1 MNDADT
7 AEDEM
12 RRKKLYNNHKKYP
25 KFDKELYC
33 LTFNEVIK
41 GKGIQCLHK
50 ATNRE
55 KTNAVMV
62 HGLHFDYKE
71 HMNVFNSEGWLEYK
85 DKGAYI
91 MCSLELYILFE
102 IKVNIKDNSISVKPI

>member
-12 RRKKLYNNHKKYP
+12 RRKKLYNNRKKYP

-41 GKGIQCLHK
+41 GKGIHRLHIK
-50 ATNRE
+50 QQTG
-55 KTNAVMV
+55 KKPMQLWSM
-62 HGLHFDYKE
+62 GCILIIK
-71 HMNVFNSEGWLEYK
+71 NV
-85 DKGAYI
+85 
-91 MCSLELYILFE
+91 
-102 IKVNIKDNSISVKPI
+102 